1 MNSSLL
7 LRLMKLCVLYIY
19 VWGFSICVLELLLYY
34 FFKVVNVKINLECC
48 KIGIKEYLINFI
60 FV

>member
-19 VWGFSICVLELLLYY
+19 VWGFSICVLELLFYY
-34 FFKVVNVKINLECC
+34 FF
-48 KIGIKEYLINFI
+48 
-60 FV
+60 

>member
-1 MNSSLL
+1 MFGGL
-7 LRLMKLCVLYIY
+7 VF
-19 VWGFSICVLELLLYY
+19 VYY
-34 FFKVVNVKINLECC
+34 NYYFIIFFKVVNVKINLECC

>member
-1 MNSSLL
+1 MFGGL
-7 LRLMKLCVLYIY
+7 VF
-19 VWGFSICVLELLLYY
+19 VYY
-34 FFKVVNVKINLECC
+34 NYYFIIFFKVVKFNVKINLECC